1 MRKQIITV
9 SDQRGLAK
17 IWLILLIGVLTAG
30 SGFTGYAVR
39 DSSARADLKDKD
51 EAIETLKD
59 RAAEAESLIQQRQQA
74 NPTPSANAAP
84 SGAPSQS
91 TSFASANL
99 GFSVTVP
106 KEWVGQW
113 RYQENGAIGISTAS
127 ATFFLINKETKYQ
140 ELLTVGKIP
149 QAKYDDAKA
158 SGQPVGNPDNYL
170 GAKGGNVYVMTFA
183 DGSNVEFKNF
193 SYADAVKAARTSFKA
208 TFKTL

>member
-1 MRKQIITV
+1 MKQNPTL

-17 IWLILLIGVLTAG
+17 IWLILILGVLIAG
-30 SGFTGYAVR
+30 SAFTGYAVR

-51 EAIETLKD
+51 ETIETLKD
-59 RAAEAESLIQQRQQA
+59 RMAEVQSLSQQRQSS
-74 NPTPSANAAP
+74 PTPSANPAP

-99 GFSVTVP
+99 GFSLTVP
-106 KEWVGQW
+106 KEWIGQW

-140 ELLTVGKIP
+140 EILTVGKIP
-149 QAKYDDAKA
+149 QAKFDDAKA
-158 SGQPVGNPDNYL
+158 SGQPIGNPENYL
-170 GAKGGNVYVMTFA
+170 GAKGGNVFVMTFA

-193 SYADAVKAARTSFKA
+193 TYADAVKAARASFKA
-208 TFKTL
+208 TFKAL